1 MEPKV
6 QLAYSEYL
14 ALADQA
20 RKSKDYERSFT
31 YLEYAHILGQQD
43 VLCHLQML
51 WLALCTADWRE
62 LAGLSYRLLLTP
74 FGHLFNRLPLGN
86 TGRSNAC
93 AFKPMAIPEE
103 LREILAPVG
112 KSRNHSLFSVCSN

>member
-6 QLAYSEYL
+6 RLAYSEYL

-20 RKSKDYERSFT
+20 RKSKEYERSFA
-31 YLEYAHILGQQD
+31 YLEYAHILDQHD
-43 VLCHLQML
+43 VLCHVHLQML

-62 LAGLSYRLLLTP
+62 MAGQSYRLLLTP

-86 TGRSNAC
+86 TGRSNVS
-93 AFKPMAIPEE
+93 AFEPMTIPEE
-103 LREILAPVG
+103 LREILIPVER
-112 KSRNHSLFSVCSN
+112 K

>member
-6 QLAYSEYL
+6 LFAYFEYL

-20 RKSKDYERSFT
+20 RKPKDYERSFT

-103 LREILAPVG
+103 LREILALVG
-112 KSRNHSLFSVCSN
+112 KKQES

>member
-6 QLAYSEYL
+6 LLAYFEYL

-20 RKSKDYERSFT
+20 RKPKDYERSFT

-43 VLCHLQML
+43 VLCHLHVRLQML

-62 LAGLSYRLLLTP
+62 LAGLSYRLLLTS

-93 AFKPMAIPEE
+93 AFKPLAIPEE
-103 LREILAPVG
+103 LREILALVG
-112 KSRNHSLFSVCSN
+112 KKQDS

>member
-6 QLAYSEYL
+6 LLAYFEYL

-43 VLCHLQML
+43 VLCHLHVHLQML

-62 LAGLSYRLLLTP
+62 MTGQSYRLLLTP
-74 FGHLFNRLPLGN
+74 FGHLLNRLPLGN
-86 TGRSNAC
+86 TGRSNVS
-93 AFKPMAIPEE
+93 AFKPMSIPEE
-103 LREILAPVG
+103 LREILTPVG
-112 KSRNHSLFSVCSN
+112 KK

>member
-6 QLAYSEYL
+6 LFAYFEYL

-20 RKSKDYERSFT
+20 RKSKDYESSFT

-43 VLCHLQML
+43 VLCHLQVHLQML
-51 WLALCTADWRE
+51 WLALCTANWRE
-62 LAGLSYRLLLTP
+62 MTGQSYRLFLTP

-86 TGRSNAC
+86 TGRSNVS
-93 AFKPMAIPEE
+93 AFKPMSIPEE
-103 LREILAPVG
+103 LREILTPVG
-112 KSRNHSLFSVCSN
+112 KKQDS

>member
-6 QLAYSEYL
+6 LLAYFEYL

-20 RKSKDYERSFT
+20 RKSKEYERSFA

-43 VLCHLQML
+43 VLCHFHVHLQML

-62 LAGLSYRLLLTP
+62 MTGQSYRLLLTP

-86 TGRSNAC
+86 TGRSNVS
-93 AFKPMAIPEE
+93 AFKTMSIPEE
-103 LREILAPVG
+103 LREILTPEG
-112 KSRNHSLFSVCSN
+112 KK

>member
-6 QLAYSEYL
+6 LFAYFEYL

-20 RKSKDYERSFT
+20 RKSKDYESSFT

-43 VLCHLQML
+43 VLCHLQVHLQML
-51 WLALCTADWRE
+51 WLALCTANWRE
-62 LAGLSYRLLLTP
+62 MTGQSYRLFLTP

-86 TGRSNAC
+86 TGRSNVS
-93 AFKPMAIPEE
+93 AFKPMSILEE
-103 LREILAPVG
+103 LREILTPVG
-112 KSRNHSLFSVCSN
+112 KK

>member
-20 RKSKDYERSFT
+20 CKSKDYQSSFT

-43 VLCHLQML
+43 VLCHFHVHLQML
-51 WLALCTADWRE
+51 WLALCTADCRE
-62 LAGLSYRLLLTP
+62 LAGQSYRLLLTP

-86 TGRSNAC
+86 TGRSNVS
-93 AFKPMAIPEE
+93 AFESMPIPEE
-103 LREILAPVG
+103 LRAILM
-112 KSRNHSLFSVCSN
+112 SVEKK

>member
-20 RKSKDYERSFT
+20 CKSKDYQSSFT

-43 VLCHLQML
+43 VLCHLQVHLQML
-51 WLALCTADWRE
+51 WLALYTADCRE
-62 LAGLSYRLLLTP
+62 LAGQSYRLLLTP

-86 TGRSNAC
+86 TGRSNVS
-93 AFKPMAIPEE
+93 AFESMPIPEE
-103 LREILAPVG
+103 LRAILM
-112 KSRNHSLFSVCSN
+112 SVEKK